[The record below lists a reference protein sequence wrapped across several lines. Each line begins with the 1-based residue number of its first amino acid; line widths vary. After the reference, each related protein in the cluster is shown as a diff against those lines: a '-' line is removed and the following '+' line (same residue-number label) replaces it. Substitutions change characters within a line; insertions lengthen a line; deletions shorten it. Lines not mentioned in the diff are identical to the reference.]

1 MTKLSRRELLEY
13 TIQFTHFEKTL
24 AQWPGM
30 NDTVSA
36 TLFGID
42 VDMYHEIKASFTANA
57 RQAAEELLN
66 DEELAARVDRIPF
79 AAGSKVVAVGSSAT
93 ADYQSWFE
101 ILRHIFELRRPQDD
115 IRFVNAGVSGDTTA
129 HLMIRFLSVVRE
141 RPDWVIFHINAND
154 ARRHGLSPTK
164 CLVSVEETEKNLEML
179 RHYVSSQTNA
189 KWLWMTPTG
198 VIEERIVEFP
208 TLSAGQVTFHNDDL
222 AAITNLLLKQ
232 PEPVVNLMQRLGQ
245 PIDPVLMLLDGLHPS
260 IEGQKVIVDALIKQL
275 DKDFH

>member
-30 NDTVSA
+30 SDTVSA

-42 VDMYHEIKASFTANA
+42 VDMYHEIKASFTRNA

-179 RHYVSSQTNA
+179 RHYVSSQTSA

-198 VIEERIVEFP
+198 VIEKRIVEFP
-208 TLSAGQVTFHNDDL
+208 TLSAG
-222 AAITNLLLKQ
+222 
-232 PEPVVNLMQRLGQ
+232 
-245 PIDPVLMLLDGLHPS
+245 
-260 IEGQKVIVDALIKQL
+260 
-275 DKDFH
+275 